1 MYINHWD
8 YEHQSYEPCSIA
20 NPLEDISAIIHESNA
35 NETYM
40 NFQAQQH
47 HEFDIPIWS
56 NEFSMPTTTD
66 SPFLYCQGCKDNYSE
81 NITKQDQPTTCF
93 KLGSESLMSSSED
106 SISSCEKCSEFP
118 SCSDKRVLESDFSPD
133 HKSHEIS
140 FQKTQVNFF
149 FLTSFLSYYSSNL
162 YVASFCLIK
171 PFLISHWMNLG
182 THLSRYRSVRI
193 LNMI

>member
-8 YEHQSYEPCSIA
+8 YEHQSYDPCSIA

-56 NEFSMPTTTD
+56 NEFTMATTTD
-66 SPFLYCQGCKDNYSE
+66 SPFMYCQGCKDNYSE
-81 NITKQDQPTTCF
+81 NITKQDQPITCF
-93 KLGSESLMSSSED
+93 KLGTESLMSSSDD
-106 SISSCEKCSEFP
+106 SISS
-118 SCSDKRVLESDFSPD
+118 PD
-133 HKSHEIS
+133 HRSHEIS
-140 FQKTQVNFF
+140 FQKTQVN
-149 FLTSFLSYYSSNL
+149 SYYFSNL
-162 YVASFCLIK
+162 YVPSFCWIK